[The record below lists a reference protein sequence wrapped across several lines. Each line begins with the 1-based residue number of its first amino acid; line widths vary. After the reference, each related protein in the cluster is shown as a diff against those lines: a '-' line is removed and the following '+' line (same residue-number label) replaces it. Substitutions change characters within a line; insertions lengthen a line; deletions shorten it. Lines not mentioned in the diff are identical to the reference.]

1 MGQRC
6 SSPNREGWPEVTD
19 FPASGGFRL
28 STEPQQETGKGRPSE
43 VHLKWLSEHK
53 FDVGRPGRPTAR
65 FDGDGMTGPSP
76 VDGLLASLASCTAVD
91 VVDILAKRRT
101 PVELLEID
109 VVAKRVDTIPRR
121 LEHVMLTYRIGGAGI
136 ERVHAERAV
145 ELAVTKYCSVRSSL
159 RPDVPV
165 EWTIELASETA

>member
-1 MGQRC
+1 MT
-6 SSPNREGWPEVTD
+6 EY
-19 FPASGGFRL
+19 PASGGFRV
-28 STEPQQETGKGRPSE
+28 STDPQQEAAAKGRPSQ
-43 VHLKWLSEHK
+43 VHLKWVSEHK
-53 FDVGRPGRPTAR
+53 FDVGRPGRPAVR
-65 FDGDGMTGPSP
+65 FDGDGMAGPSP

-101 PVELLEID
+101 PVESLEID
-109 VVAKRVDTIPRR
+109 VVAKRVDTVPRR

-145 ELAVTKYCSVRSSL
+145 ELAVTKYCSVRDSL

-165 EWTIELASETA
+165 EWTIELASETR